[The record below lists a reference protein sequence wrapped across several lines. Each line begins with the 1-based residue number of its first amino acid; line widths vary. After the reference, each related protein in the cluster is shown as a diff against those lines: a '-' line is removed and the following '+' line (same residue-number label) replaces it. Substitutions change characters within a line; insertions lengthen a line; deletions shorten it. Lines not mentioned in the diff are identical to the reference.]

1 MTNIRDYL
9 PKKERMTN
17 LQVKM
22 PVSLIEQVKRE
33 MKGDNIETWNE
44 FLTACFKSYLDNKA
58 LAGRN
63 ESINSVISTTRSK
76 F

>member
-9 PKKERMTN
+9 PKREKMTC

-22 PVSLIEQVKRE
+22 PLSLVEQVKKE

-58 LAGRN
+58 QVGKN
-63 ESINSVISTTRSK
+63 ESINSAISITRSK